1 MSHAAL
7 GPAVNKDGE
16 ARARPFVKCLL
27 RLIRAQDFH
36 GNRTPGCWPIS
47 LSPRNCAGISTQWQ
61 SGSVLDRSGAGDRG
75 ALRRDDIVNN
85 RNQTSVE
92 TSTGSASRLSGNSR
106 RPAAKLVG
114 DVTAAIAYPEVARA

>member
-16 ARARPFVKCLL
+16 ALARPFVKCLL

-36 GNRTPGCWPIS
+36 GPCERKS
-47 LSPRNCAGISTQWQ
+47 D
-61 SGSVLDRSGAGDRG
+61 SGLLADFIITEE
-75 ALRRDDIVNN
+75 LRRNI
-85 RNQTSVE
+85 QTLRKLAD
-92 TSTGSASRLSGNSR
+92 TG
-106 RPAAKLVG
+106 AKLVG